1 VVVHTKNH
9 RTAVLRELWAP
20 SLDELAVEAKS
31 PRLDCLEV
39 FVASKATIRALRSN
53 PQHRASEAIER
64 RGLFL
69 MDPSDVRRVLL
80 EMSRRP
86 TPEQEAA
93 QELRRL
99 LVSDATS
106 RESESYRAS
115 ELSYLLH
122 ELGWHDITV
131 QRVGAVPDSAW
142 YEIVRRIGE
151 LKRTGRAADLA
162 GR

>member
-1 VVVHTKNH
+1 
-9 RTAVLRELWAP
+9 
-20 SLDELAVEAKS
+20 
-31 PRLDCLEV
+31 
-39 FVASKATIRALRSN
+39 
-53 PQHRASEAIER
+53 
-64 RGLFL
+64 